1 MQHSMVPK
9 LVASFLVLLLGG
21 NSVSLADG
29 YAVSDARPPTAST
42 LFATARSPGALA
54 VGAAEGNLTPT
65 GEVNS
70 IYYGHIDPGNH
81 VTNRGFCSW
90 NHAANL
96 TVAEADQRC
105 LAALQQQSAATEHQM
120 ILLNLDPATH
130 TVALVN
136 GTDLWNQSNQ
146 AGAQFAAKYRQA
158 LNQGLSGR
166 AALIDAR
173 VEAFRDSA
181 GQLDASGLFGICAT
195 QPYYQSQ
202 LASLTAYS
210 ETWRWQC
217 IALDQGRRVRE
228 VAIALREVGL
238 GASLRRAVPSA
249 ELAWSPLG
257 IRGKWGGGEVGREG
271 GISDST
277 SVALNFDPVSPTRPE
292 RRVRQRPSVTGA
304 IATDGQVNLPTPT
317 VDMVS
322 STRLSA
328 VASGSSTSPVV
339 LDFAPPTRLNTVS
352 GIVRQPQ
359 SQAKRMTPLFIPSSG
374 LSSGLSSRKGFALQP
389 AAGSI
394 PHLGDK
400 IVGYTVTS
408 PYGSRLHPLTGQLE
422 FHGGVDLNTPAHT
435 NLYAIGP
442 SGTTTSLKCWIDAKG
457 GGLVATMSSSSFPN
471 LRFDALHLSACQA
484 PINGPQVEVQAGDT
498 IGSTGSTGESTGPHL
513 HFQVR
518 EIISGRHLPPTKQL
532 ITWVLTGSDPN
543 STVAS
548 AERY

>member
-1 MQHSMVPK
+1 MVPK

-21 NSVSLADG
+21 NSVSLADE

-42 LFATARSPGALA
+42 LFATARSPGAVA
-54 VGAAEGNLTPT
+54 VGTAEGNLTPT

-120 ILLNLDPATH
+120 ILLNLDPATD

-136 GTDLWNQSNQ
+136 GTDLWNQSSQ

-181 GQLDASGLFGICAT
+181 GKLDANGLFGICAT
-195 QPYYQSQ
+195 QPYYQSR
-202 LASLTAYS
+202 LASLNAYS

-228 VAIALREVGL
+228 VAIALREMGL
-238 GASLRRAVPSA
+238 GAGLRRAVPSA
-249 ELAWSPLG
+249 ELAWSSLG
-257 IRGKWGGGEVGREG
+257 LGGNGEMGRGGE
-271 GISDST
+271 IPNST
-277 SVALNFDPVSPTRPE
+277 SVALNFDPVGST
-292 RRVRQRPSVTGA
+292 
-304 IATDGQVNLPTPT
+304 VNLPVPRGNT
-317 VDMVS
+317 VS
-322 STRLSA
+322 STHLSA
-328 VASGSSTSPVV
+328 GAIVSSTSPVV
-339 LDFAPPTRLNTVS
+339 LDFAPPTRLNTGS
-352 GIVRQPQ
+352 GSVRQPQ
-359 SQAKRMTPLFIPSSG
+359 SQAKRVTPLFIPSSG
-374 LSSGLSSRKGFALQP
+374 LSSRKIFALQS
-389 AAGSI
+389 ADGSI

-408 PYGSRLHPLTGQLE
+408 PYGSRVHPLTGQLE

-442 SGTTTSLKCWIDAKG
+442 LGTTTSLKCWIDAKG

-518 EIISGRHLPPTKQL
+518 ETISGRHLPPTKQL